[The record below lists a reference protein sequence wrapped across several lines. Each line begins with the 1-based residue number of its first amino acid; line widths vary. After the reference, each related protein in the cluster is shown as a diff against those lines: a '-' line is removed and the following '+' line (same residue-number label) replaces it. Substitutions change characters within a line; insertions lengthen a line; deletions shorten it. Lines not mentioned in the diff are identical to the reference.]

1 METKIKDITLFK
13 KKNSRSV
20 TVDISR
26 SKYYIDKEL
35 HLKGIIY
42 EEKKLEEEY
51 KEIWRRYA
59 YYAIFRSGIP
69 LDFLHYPDMY
79 SYPYT
84 NIDKLEDLYHGK
96 NVNLDIICDGI
107 LNKTRFLIDN

>member
-1 METKIKDITLFK
+1 MCTLFK

-42 EEKKLEEEY
+42 EEK
-51 KEIWRRYA
+51 
-59 YYAIFRSGIP
+59 
-69 LDFLHYPDMY
+69 
-79 SYPYT
+79 
-84 NIDKLEDLYHGK
+84 
-96 NVNLDIICDGI
+96 
-107 LNKTRFLIDN
+107 

>member
-1 METKIKDITLFK
+1 MCTLFK

-51 KEIWRRYA
+51 KENEKV
-59 YYAIFRSGIP
+59 
-69 LDFLHYPDMY
+69 L
-79 SYPYT
+79 
-84 NIDKLEDLYHGK
+84 KK
-96 NVNLDIICDGI
+96 II
-107 LNKTRFLIDN
+107 R